1 MGFIISLQREIF
13 SYCKNSTV
21 CVDGHFSRSK
31 VDVSAE
37 QVTTKM
43 NIKMQWNLIK
53 DLALETLKY
62 LHVLFFRSGFSNEW
76 FMSSPLQRLS
86 ISSSCRKFNHR
97 HERLFFFYECFLQ
110 KIQNLT

>member
-62 LHVLFFRSGFSNEW
+62 LHTCCSSDQGFPMNGSCLHLFRGSASQVHAENSTTD
-76 FMSSPLQRLS
+76 MKDNS
-86 ISSSCRKFNHR
+86 
-97 HERLFFFYECFLQ
+97 FFF
-110 KIQNLT
+110 